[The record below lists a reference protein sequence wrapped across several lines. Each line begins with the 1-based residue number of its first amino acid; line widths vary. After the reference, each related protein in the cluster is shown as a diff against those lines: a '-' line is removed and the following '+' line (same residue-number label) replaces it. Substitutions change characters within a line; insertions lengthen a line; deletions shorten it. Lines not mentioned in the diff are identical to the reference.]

1 MKKSEISAAALSMLG
16 TPFHAQGR
24 LPGVGLDC
32 IGVVA
37 CVAKAIGFQ
46 FQDRSAYSMN
56 PTGEL
61 QPALEQYLIR
71 VDKEPEEGDI
81 LLMAWRGYA
90 PHHVAVYVGDG
101 CIVHAYNKARKVVR
115 QAFSDEWK
123 LKTVAV
129 YRFPGVD

>member
-1 MKKSEISAAALSMLG
+1 MRKSDISAAALSTLG

-37 CVAKAIGFQ
+37 CAAKAIGFQ

-61 QPALEQYLIR
+61 QPIIESYLIR
-71 VDKEPEEGDI
+71 VEGEPEEGDV
-81 LLMAWRGYA
+81 LLMKWEGYE
-90 PHHVAVYVGDG
+90 PHHVAIYVGNG
-101 CIVHAYNKARKVVR
+101 EIVHAYNRVRKVVK
-115 QAFSDEWK
+115 QTYSEDWK
-123 LKTVAV
+123 RKTVAV
-129 YRFPGVD
+129 YRFPGVS